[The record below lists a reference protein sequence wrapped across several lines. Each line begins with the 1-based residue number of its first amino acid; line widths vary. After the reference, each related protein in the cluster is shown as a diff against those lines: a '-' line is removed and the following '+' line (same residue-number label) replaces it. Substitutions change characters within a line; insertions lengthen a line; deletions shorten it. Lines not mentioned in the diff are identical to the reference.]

1 MRTPRSSSRP
11 ASAPDAG
18 VATPS
23 AMLGSGTGIDRGVHM
38 RGWRRGAGAGLAVV
52 VLAAGLSAMATVAA
66 PGAGAVNSTSCPL
79 TALKKAGTPVEI
91 TMWHSM
97 PRANGETLQKLTD
110 AFNSSQSDVKVNLV
124 NQIDY
129 VQTFNK
135 YKAGL
140 SSGDLPDIVQL
151 QESDQQQMID
161 TQTVLPASVCA
172 KADKYSFSDF
182 LPRVISYFTV
192 QGTQYAMPFNTSGP
206 VLYYNKKAFTA
217 AGLDPN
223 NPPKTLDDVRAAA
236 EKLKANGVSAPL
248 GLKTEPGYFEHWRAL
263 ANKTYV
269 NNSNGRKARATKTVY
284 DDATGRQIFTWL
296 SGMVKD
302 GLATTN
308 PDTGTGV
315 FDNLLGIQ
323 SGSHAMAFETS
334 AALGTIS
341 SVLAGGNVPNVELG
355 VAPFPAPTS
364 TAKGGV
370 SVSGGELF
378 IVNKSSPAKQAAAW
392 KFLKFLDQ
400 PDSLT
405 TWAIGTGYLPIRKAA
420 ADSAAMQQY
429 WAQNPSYKVAYDQL
443 ASGPVNVATSGSV
456 IGNYTGARDA
466 LRDAENSMFL
476 EGQDPKSALKEASS
490 NATTA
495 IDDYNAKIGG

>member
-1 MRTPRSSSRP
+1 MRAWQRW
-11 ASAPDAG
+11 A
-18 VATPS
+18 
-23 AMLGSGTGIDRGVHM
+23 GSGLAAVVLATGLSTVAAS
-38 RGWRRGAGAGLAVV
+38 GAGAA
-52 VLAAGLSAMATVAA
+52 
-66 PGAGAVNSTSCPL
+66 NSTSCPL
-79 TALKKAGTPVEI
+79 NALKKASKPVEI

-97 PRANGETLQKLTD
+97 ARANGETLQKLTD
-110 AFNSSQSDVKVNLV
+110 AFNSSQSDVKVKLV

-140 SSGDLPDIVQL
+140 ASGDLPDIVQL

-161 TQTVLPASVCA
+161 TQTVVPASVCA
-172 KADKYSFSDF
+172 KADHYSFSDY

-192 QGTQYAMPFNTSGP
+192 EGTQYAMPFNTSGP

-217 AGLDPN
+217 AGLDPES
-223 NPPKTLDDVRAAA
+223 PPKTLDDVRAAA

-248 GLKTEPGYFEHWRAL
+248 GLKTEPGYFEHWRGL

-296 SGMVKD
+296 SGMVED

-308 PDTGTGV
+308 PDLGTGS
-315 FDNLLGIQ
+315 FDNLIGIRTT
-323 SGSHAMAFETS
+323 HAMAIDTS
-334 AALGTIS
+334 AALGTVT
-341 SVLAGGNVPNVELG
+341 SVLAAGQDQNIELG
-355 VAPFPAPTS
+355 VGPMPAPTAS
-364 TAKGGV
+364 AKGAVG
-370 SVSGGELF
+370 VSGGALY
-378 IVNKSSPAKQAAAW
+378 IVNKSAPAKQAAAW

-429 WAQNPSYKVAYDQL
+429 WAQNPAYKVAYDQL
-443 ASGPVNVATSGSV
+443 VSGPTTVATSGSV

-476 EGQDPKSALKEASS
+476 EGKDPKSALKEASS
-490 NATTA
+490 NATSA
-495 IDDYNAKIGG
+495 IDEYNAKIGG

>member
-1 MRTPRSSSRP
+1 
-11 ASAPDAG
+11 
-18 VATPS
+18 
-23 AMLGSGTGIDRGVHM
+23 LGSGI
-38 RGWRRGAGAGLAVV
+38 AAVV
-52 VLAAGLSAMATVAA
+52 AATGLSAVSAVA
-66 PGAGAVNSTSCPL
+66 PAGAANSTSCPL
-79 TALKKAGTPVEI
+79 SALKKAATPVQI

-97 PRANGETLQKLTD
+97 NRANGDTLQKLVDT
-110 AFNSSQSDVKVNLV
+110 FNGSQADVKVNLV

-140 SSGDLPDIVQL
+140 ASGDLPDIVQL
-151 QESDQQQMID
+151 QETDQQQMID

-192 QGTQYAMPFNTSGP
+192 DKKQYAMPFNTSGP

-223 NPPKTLDDVRAAA
+223 TPPKTLDDVRAAA
-236 EKLKANGVSAPL
+236 EKLKASGISAPL
-248 GLKTEPGYFEHWRAL
+248 GLKTEPGFFEHWRAL
-263 ANKTYV
+263 ASRTYV
-269 NNSNGRKARATKTVY
+269 NNSNGRKARATKTAY
-284 DDATGRQIFTWL
+284 DDATGRQVFTWL

-308 PDTGTGV
+308 PDLGTGT

-323 SGSHAMAFETS
+323 SGSHAMAFDTS

-355 VAPFPAPTS
+355 VGPFPSPS
-364 TAKGGV
+364 SSAKGGV
-370 SVSGGELF
+370 LVSGGELF
-378 IVNKSSPAKQAAAW
+378 MVNKSSAAKQAAAW
-392 KFLKFLDQ
+392 EFLKFLDQ

-405 TWAIGTGYLPIRKAA
+405 TWAIGTGYLPIRKGA

-429 WAQNPSYKVAYDQL
+429 WAQNPAYKVAYDQL

-456 IGNYTGARDA
+456 IGNYVGARDA
-466 LRDAENSMFL
+466 VRDAENGMFL
-476 EGQDPKSALKEASS
+476 EGKDPKSALKEAGS

-495 IDDYNAKIGG
+495 IDEYNAKIGV

>member
-1 MRTPRSSSRP
+1 MGWKRW
-11 ASAPDAG
+11 AG
-18 VATPS
+18 SGLAAVVVAAGLTAAVATPE
-23 AMLGSGTGIDRGVHM
+23 
-38 RGWRRGAGAGLAVV
+38 AGAA
-52 VLAAGLSAMATVAA
+52 
-66 PGAGAVNSTSCPL
+66 NSTSCPL
-79 TALKKAGTPVEI
+79 ASLKKASKPVDI
-91 TMWHSM
+91 VMWHSM
-97 PRANGETLQKLTD
+97 NRALGDTLQTLTD
-110 AFNSSQSDVKVNLV
+110 QFNASQSDVKVTLV

-129 VQTFNK
+129 VQTFTK

-151 QESDQQQMID
+151 QETDQQQMID
-161 TQTVLPASVCA
+161 TGTVVPASVCA

-192 QGTQYAMPFNTSGP
+192 GGKQYAMPFNTSGP

-217 AGLDPN
+217 AGLDPE

-269 NNSNGRKARATKTVY
+269 NNSNGRKARATKTAY
-284 DDATGRQIFTWL
+284 NDATGLEIFTWL

-308 PDTGTGV
+308 PDLGTGN

-323 SGSHAMAFETS
+323 SGSHAMAFDTS

-341 SVLAGGNVPNVELG
+341 TVLAGGNAPNVELG
-355 VAPFPAPTS
+355 VAPFPAPGKKAT
-364 TAKGGV
+364 GGAL
-370 SVSGGELF
+370 VSGGELF
-378 IVNKSSPAKQAAAW
+378 MVNKSAPEKQAAAW
-392 KFLKFLDQ
+392 KFLKFLDD
-400 PDSLT
+400 PKNMT
-405 TWAIGTGYLPIRKAA
+405 TWAIGTGYLPILKT
-420 ADSAAMQQY
+420 SASSPAMQQY
-429 WAQNPSYKVAYDQL
+429 WQQNPQYKVAYDQL
-443 ASGPVNVATSGSV
+443 LDGPTNVATSGSV

-476 EGQDPKSALKEASS
+476 NGTDPKTALKDASTK
-490 NATTA
+490 ATSA
-495 IDDYNAKIGG
+495 IDDYNSRLGVG

>member
-1 MRTPRSSSRP
+1 MRSWKHW
-11 ASAPDAG
+11 A
-18 VATPS
+18 
-23 AMLGSGTGIDRGVHM
+23 GSGV
-38 RGWRRGAGAGLAVV
+38 AVV
-52 VLAAGLSAMATVAA
+52 VLATGLSAVA
-66 PGAGAVNSTSCPL
+66 PVPDAGAANSTKCPL
-79 TALKKAGTPVEI
+79 SALKKASKPVQI

-110 AFNSSQSDVKVNLV
+110 AFNASQSDVKVTLV

-129 VQTFNK
+129 AQTFTK

-151 QESDQQQMID
+151 QETEQQQMID

-217 AGLDPN
+217 AGLDPAK
-223 NPPKTLDDVRAAA
+223 PPATLDDVRAAA

-263 ANKTYV
+263 ANKLYV
-269 NNSNGRKARATKTVY
+269 NNNNGRKARATKTVF
-284 DDATGRQIFTWL
+284 DDATGRQIFSWL

-308 PDTGTGV
+308 ADLGTGN

-341 SVLAGGNVPNVELG
+341 AVLAGGAAPDVELG
-355 VAPFPAPTS
+355 VAPMPSPGTS
-364 TAKGGV
+364 AKGGV
-370 SVSGGELF
+370 LVSGGALYM
-378 IVNKSSPAKQAAAW
+378 VNKSAPAKQAAAW

-405 TWAIGTGYLPIRKAA
+405 TWAIGTGYLPIRKS
-420 ADSAAMQQY
+420 SAASQAMQDY
-429 WAQNPSYKVAYDQL
+429 WAQNPEYKVAYDQL
-443 ASGPVNVATSGSV
+443 LDGPNTIATSGSV
-456 IGNYTGARDA
+456 IGNYTGVRDA
-466 LRDAENSMFL
+466 VRDGENSMFL
-476 EGQDPKSALKEASS
+476 EGKDPKAALKAAAQ
-490 NATTA
+490 NATSA
-495 IDDYNAKIGG
+495 MDEYNTRIGG